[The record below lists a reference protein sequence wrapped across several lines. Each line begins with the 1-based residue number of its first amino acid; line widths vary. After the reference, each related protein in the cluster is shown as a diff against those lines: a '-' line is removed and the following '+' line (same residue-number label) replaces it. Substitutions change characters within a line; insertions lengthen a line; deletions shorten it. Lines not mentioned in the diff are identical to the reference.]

1 VNDDSVDT
9 DKKAGHRWPEF
20 ACSMRTILEIYQQH
34 ADDCTRLAEA
44 TDDPKRRETFLKMA
58 DEWKRAIQ
66 RGSHDSRGRTPRSS
80 AYSGPERRRAG

>member
-34 ADDCTRLAEA
+34 ADDCASLAEA

-58 DEWKRAIQ
+58 AQWTQAIH
-66 RGSHDSRGRTPRSS
+66 RGSMTKRTDSTQQR
-80 AYSGPERRRAG
+80 AYSVPERRRAG